1 MLEDLLLVDFL
12 GAEDPLISAPYMHS
26 LYLNVAWINVCLFTC
41 FVNLHSVIAKK
52 QKAHLVRDG
61 LFEAVRA

>member
-1 MLEDLLLVDFL
+1 MLEDLLLVDFFK
-12 GAEDPLISAPYMHS
+12 AEGPLIAAPDMRS
-26 LYLNVAWINVCLFTC
+26 LYLNAAWINVCLFTC
-41 FVNLHSVIAKK
+41 FVNLHLVMATK

>member
-12 GAEDPLISAPYMHS
+12 GAEGPLISAPYMRS

-41 FVNLHSVIAKK
+41 FVNLHAVMATK
-52 QKAHLVRDG
+52 QKAQLVRDG

>member
-1 MLEDLLLVDFL
+1 MR
-12 GAEDPLISAPYMHS
+12 S
-26 LYLNVAWINVCLFTC
+26 LYLNAAWINVCLFTC
-41 FVNLHSVIAKK
+41 FVNLHLVMATK

>member
-12 GAEDPLISAPYMHS
+12 GAEGPLISAPNMRS

-41 FVNLHSVIAKK
+41 FVNLHSVMATK